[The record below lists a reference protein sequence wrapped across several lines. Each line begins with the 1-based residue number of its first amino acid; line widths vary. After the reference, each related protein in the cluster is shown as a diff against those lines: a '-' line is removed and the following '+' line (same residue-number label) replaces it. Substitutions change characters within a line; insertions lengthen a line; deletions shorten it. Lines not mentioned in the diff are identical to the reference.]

1 MVDSDGDEHSNMS
14 ICDSSS
20 SSSSSSSSRTASGHC
35 NGLSCGLGVVPHTA
49 LGVRHSKPVG
59 IDEQQEMELF
69 VGANENKSS
78 SSSSSDVIDGMEIEK
93 ESENASIQSTSLDHC
108 REWLLPSWADSAKAS
123 STAIAG
129 TSSSS
134 SFLRSS
140 CSVFPMVTL
149 NRLGGVVG
157 GRAVT
162 IPEATLKW

>member
-14 ICDSSS
+14 ICD
-20 SSSSSSSSRTASGHC
+20 SSSRTASGHC

-78 SSSSSDVIDGMEIEK
+78 SSSSSSSDVFDGMEIEK